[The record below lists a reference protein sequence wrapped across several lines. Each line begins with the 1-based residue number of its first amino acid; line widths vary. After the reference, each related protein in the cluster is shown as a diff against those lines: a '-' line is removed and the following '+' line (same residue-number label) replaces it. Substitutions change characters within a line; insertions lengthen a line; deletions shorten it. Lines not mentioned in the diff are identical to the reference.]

1 MIDPRT
7 RTGILDLVQNQGL
20 GPYKPLGQH
29 FLVNFGMIQRITD
42 LLPKR
47 SHEVVEIGPGPGGL
61 TLTLL
66 EQDWR
71 VVAIELDRRWA
82 RFLSQTWGGQFD
94 GRLTVVE
101 ADALALDWSD
111 VPQQYGLTAPL
122 TFIGNL
128 PYYITG
134 PLLAKFAGDGVPW
147 DTAVLMVQKE
157 VAERLTTEPGS
168 RQSNA
173 LGVILRYNAKIEREF
188 PISQSHFYPVP
199 EVDST
204 VIKLTHG
211 RDLPVG
217 FPEFHWVVHSGFTH
231 RRKMLRQAL
240 AQGEKSP
247 YPAEQWESLMRG
259 VGLSPTARAENL
271 TIEEWVVLARL
282 LPSQTR

>member
-7 RTGILDLVQNQGL
+7 RSGILDLVQNRGL

-29 FLVNFGMIQRITD
+29 FLVNLAMIQRIVD
-42 LLPKR
+42 LLPQGSR
-47 SHEVVEIGPGPGGL
+47 QAVEIGPGPGGL

-71 VVAIELDRRWA
+71 VVAIELDHRWV
-82 RFLSQTWGGQFD
+82 RFLSETWGKQFY
-94 GRLTVVE
+94 GRLSVVE
-101 ADALALDWSD
+101 ADALALNWAAL
-111 VPQQYGLTAPL
+111 PQQFGLAAPL

-134 PLLAKFAGDGVPW
+134 PLLAKFAGESVPW
-147 DTAVLMVQKE
+147 HTAVVMVQKE
-157 VAERLTTEPGS
+157 VADRLTTPPGS

-173 LGVILRYNAKIEREF
+173 LGVILRYNATIEREF
-188 PISQSHFYPVP
+188 TIAPSHFYPVP
-199 EVDST
+199 EVDSA

-211 RDLPVG
+211 TQLPVG

-240 AQGEKSP
+240 AIGENSP

-259 VGLSPTARAENL
+259 VGLNPTARAENL